1 MRTVCMV
8 RYSDWWVIHDFT
20 FYFAEVD
27 LRFEK
32 YMDFSLYRRTTEKE
46 SESAMKKG
54 KKKTKH
60 RQWNDREMLAE
71 IIGVVIDVINM
82 EIF

>member
-1 MRTVCMV
+1 MILHSISQKLT
-8 RYSDWWVIHDFT
+8 WVLKKIWIFH
-20 FYFAEVD
+20 Y
-27 LRFEK
+27 
-32 YMDFSLYRRTTEKE
+32 TEELQRK